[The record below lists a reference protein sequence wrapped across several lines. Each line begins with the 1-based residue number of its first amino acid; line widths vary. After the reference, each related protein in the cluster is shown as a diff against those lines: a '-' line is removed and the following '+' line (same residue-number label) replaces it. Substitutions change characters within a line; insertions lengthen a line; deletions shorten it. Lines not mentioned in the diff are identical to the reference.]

1 MALMQDSFDLPNSP
15 RRLEKMASDQLLGRL
30 GGGSFLHERK
40 YDVRKG
46 AEHLGISTATLR
58 RLIQN
63 GDIPILRIGG
73 RIFLLE
79 RDLDEF
85 LQGNYSAQRPAKGK
99 LSPSRE
105 RLPDKVLNSKHLR

>member
-1 MALMQDSFDLPNSP
+1 MISKSQLPNFSP
-15 RRLEKMASDQLLGRL
+15 PLEKMATDERL
-30 GGGSFLHERK
+30 GKLGARGSFLHERK

-79 RDLDEF
+79 QDLDEF
-85 LQGNYSAQRPAKGK
+85 LQGHYSAQRPAKGEW
-99 LSPSRE
+99 SRSRE
-105 RLPDKVLNSKHLR
+105 RLPKEVVASRHLR

>member
-1 MALMQDSFDLPNSP
+1 MLTQDQIVLFASP
-15 RRLEKMASDQLLGRL
+15 HRMEKMATDERLGKL
-30 GGGSFLHERK
+30 GGGGSFLHERK

-85 LQGNYSAQRPAKGK
+85 LQGHYSAQRPAKVE